1 MINNNNYTT
10 QSRSN
15 EYICN
20 QIKSWIQTHQYLIS
34 KSGDVTYPLLERI
47 NFLVTFHASL
57 DNFFMTRVLDFKHY
71 LEKDGVLFP
80 HNQAFVIVLEELYD
94 LLVPLLKMQDE
105 IWTSSIFP
113 NLCAK
118 EIYIHDQNS
127 LELEQQRK
135 CRDFFS
141 REIFPILTPLAFD
154 KTHPFPYISNLS
166 LNLAVILR
174 ESSHSPELFVRI
186 KVPEDQFPRLIL
198 FPDEKPSS
206 ESPLRYDLFFLE
218 DLISANLDLLFP
230 GMQIISSYPFR
241 VTRDSQSRSWGLN
254 ETSLIPMDIKGTE
267 EQRRN
272 TTVRI
277 EVSNEI
283 NRPVCGMIC
292 DNLFQFSRIFY
303 RTRGPIGMADMT
315 ALYNLNRPD
324 LKYRHYDDT
333 IT

>member
-1 MINNNNYTT
+1 MT

-34 KSGDVTYPLLERI
+34 KSGDKTYPLLERV
-47 NFLVTFHASL
+47 NFLIKFHASL
-57 DNFFMTRVLDFKHY
+57 DEFFMTRVLDFKHY
-71 LEKDGVLFP
+71 LEKDGALFP
-80 HNQAFVIVLEELYD
+80 HNHALVIVLEELYD

-105 IWTSSIFP
+105 IWASSIFP
-113 NLCAK
+113 DLSTK
-118 EIYIHDQNS
+118 EIFIHDLDS
-127 LELEQQRK
+127 LTVEQQRK
-135 CRDFFS
+135 CRDYFS

-198 FPDEKPSS
+198 FPGGKQSG
-206 ESPLRYDLFFLE
+206 SPLRYDLIFLE

-241 VTRDSQSRSWGLN
+241 VTRDSQSRSWSLDK
-254 ETSLIPMDIKGTE
+254 TSEIAIDTKGTE
-267 EQRRN
+267 EQRHN

-277 EVSNEI
+277 EVSQEMDK
-283 NRPVCGMIC
+283 PVCGMIC
-292 DNLFQFSRIFY
+292 DHLFQFSRIFY

-315 ALYNLNRPD
+315 VLYNINRPD
-324 LKYRHYDDT
+324 LKYRHCGDT
-333 IT
+333 GA